1 MKAPQP
7 RARRV
12 WALFQR
18 LPPQKIAR
26 CKKAALQRKESE
38 GDTWFS
44 PFLINFF
51 PWQFSVC
58 AGEICK
64 KTRKKYLPK
73 RTNYGILKYEFDIKS
88 EKEKA

>member
-12 WALFQR
+12 RALFQR

-44 PFLINFF
+44 PFFDKFLSMAVFR
-51 PWQFSVC
+51 VC
-58 AGEICK
+58 RRNMQK
-64 KTRKKYLPK
+64 NKKKYLPK